1 MKALSSFPPG
11 VANFR
16 KDRPGNPNSGAC
28 TLCRSSKVSAERP
41 CVPLGQNAVPF
52 REGMV
57 VLCHTCAT
65 QVGMAVGMLSP
76 EREAELLAEVSSLRV
91 EVGRLEV
98 ELGAFANLRDALDA
112 MTANAGAADQGGNA

>member
-1 MKALSSFPPG
+1 MKALAAFPSG

-57 VLCHTCAT
+57 VLCHMCAT
-65 QVGMAVGMLSP
+65 SVGKAIGMLTP
-76 EREAELLAEVSSLRV
+76 EREVELLAEVSELRV
-91 EVGRLEV
+91 EVGRLQA
-98 ELGAFANLRDALDA
+98 ELVVFESMRGALEQL
-112 MTANAGAADQGGNA
+112 TASSARAGGSD